1 MSAVLPIDQI
11 MQKLD
16 SLTMAVMTMAKT
28 SGDRLT
34 RTDVCNRLG
43 IHRNSVNNYIE
54 NKDFPKPT
62 LDGKWLLCEVMQ
74 WEARH

>member
-11 MQKLD
+11 MQRLD
-16 SLTMAVMTMAKT
+16 SLTLAVMTTNKNV
-28 SGDRLT
+28 GDRLT
-34 RTDVCNRLG
+34 RAEVCQRLR

-54 NKDFPKPT
+54 KRDFPKPT

-74 WEARH
+74 WEARR

>member
-1 MSAVLPIDQI
+1 MSQALPIDQI

-16 SLTMAVMTMAKT
+16 SLTMAVMTMARF

-34 RTDVCNRLG
+34 RNQVCNRLG

-62 LDGKWLLCEVMQ
+62 RDGKWLLCEVMQ
-74 WEARH
+74 WEARR

>member
-1 MSAVLPIDQI
+1 MSQALPIDEL
-11 MQKLD
+11 MQRLD
-16 SLTMAVMTMAKT
+16 LLTMAVMTMAKM

-34 RTDVCNRLG
+34 RTEVCTRLG

-62 LDGKWLLCEVMQ
+62 RDGRWLLSEVMQ
-74 WEARH
+74 WETQH

>member
-34 RTDVCNRLG
+34 RTDVCKRLG